1 MGPTF
6 VKLGQVLSTRA
17 DLLPQPY
24 LDALKRL
31 QDDVEPVPVA
41 EIRQVIED
49 DLGMPVTDIFDSF
62 DDEPL
67 AAESV
72 ATVHRARLGNGHEVR
87 IKVTR
92 PGLPP
97 QRRRATGRALGG

>member
-49 DLGMPVTDIFDSF
+49 ELGMPVKAIFDSF

-67 AAESV
+67 PAASV
-72 ATVHRARLGNGHEVR
+72 AQVHRARIGYGTQVVV
-87 IKVTR
+87 KVQR
-92 PGLPP
+92 PGNAHPARTDP
-97 QRRRATGRALGG
+97 EGPAE